1 MRNFAERGIKM
12 GIYQEKVL
20 QTEDRTLCGY
30 YLDKGSENTLVLV
43 PGSYASHTIWK
54 PVVQNANIPA
64 NLFLVELPGFGK
76 STPKEPDSTIEEI
89 TAHIL
94 TLIDGVGIDRFFI
107 GGHSLGG
114 MIATEMLDHA
124 GDRLEGVISCEGWV
138 HHSVEQDTFLGRKNE
153 TLSEHQLALRKHYGT
168 VARTAWT
175 DEEIGIYSKIWKKWE
190 KGQKLL
196 EETKVPVL
204 EIWGDRGMPRPDR
217 KALLLPPHDNIT
229 LIWLPNGGHSFLVQ
243 YPEEVGQMI
252 ADFIRERGKR

>member
-107 GGHSLGG
+107 GGHSIGG

-153 TLSEHQLALRKHYGT
+153 TLSEHHLAYKHYGT
-168 VARTAWT
+168 VPAPPGPMRNRRML
-175 DEEIGIYSKIWKKWE
+175 KIWKKWGKRVKTFRRNE
-190 KGQKLL
+190 SPRFGNMGRPRHAPTGQKS
-196 EETKVPVL
+196 P
-204 EIWGDRGMPRPDR
+204 
-217 KALLLPPHDNIT
+217 LLPPHDNIT
-229 LIWLPNGGHSFLVQ
+229 LIWLPNGHSFLVMSG
-243 YPEEVGQMI
+243 VGQ
-252 ADFIRERGKR
+252 